1 MMDNLRAAANHVA
14 LKIIL
19 ALIILSFILTGVGN
33 YLIGGFGDYAAK
45 VNGQVIERA
54 QLEQVFQSER
64 QRMQQQLGDQFSV
77 LAGNE
82 GYMQRMRQ
90 QVLSQLIDNMLL
102 AQYAKKLGLSVSD
115 EQIKNAIRKTPYF
128 QTDGQFDNAKYLDLL
143 GRMGYTADDFAQSM
157 RQQLVNQQVTQ
168 AFGESGFVLPAESQ
182 AMAALLLQQ
191 RNVRLATIDLSALQ
205 AKQNVSD
212 DELKAY
218 YQQNQNS
225 FIAPE
230 QIKVSYISI
239 DAVSMQDK
247 VKVSDAD
254 ISAYY
259 DRHKSS
265 YGQPERKNYSV
276 IQLKTETEA
285 NAVLSELKKGGD
297 FATLA
302 KDKSTDII
310 SRRTGGELGW
320 LEPETTADELKQ
332 AHLTEKGQL
341 SSVVK
346 SSIGYLI
353 VRLNDIEPEK
363 MKPLSDV
370 HETIAKQVR
379 REKAL
384 DAYYALQQKVS
395 AAATSDNES
404 LASAEEVA
412 GVKAAQT
419 GWFTRDSIPAALN
432 FKPVVQSIF
441 DGSLLGEN
449 GAPGSNSDVI
459 TVEGDRA
466 FVVRVTAHKAEGIEP
481 FDQVK
486 DRVAERVEHNKAL
499 EKAKLQGEQL
509 LVELKQGKGDEA
521 MKAAGL
527 SFGSVQKMV
536 RASEDKPLVENVF
549 ALPHPQEGKP
559 VYGMSQDRQDNVVLI
574 ALDVVK
580 PGSLPADE
588 MKTFVSKME
597 QSAASGTFYS
607 LLASLRK
614 DAKINMGAAEQ
625 YQPQ

>member
-1 MMDNLRAAANHVA
+1 MMDNLRAAANHVV

-19 ALIILSFILTGVGN
+19 ALIILSFVLTGVGN
-33 YLIGGFGDYAAK
+33 YLIGGSGDYAAK
-45 VNGQVIERA
+45 VNGQTIERA
-54 QLEQVFQSER
+54 QLEQAFQSER
-64 QRMQQQLGDQFSV
+64 SRMQQQLGDQFSA

-82 GYMQRMRQ
+82 GYMQQMRR

-102 AQYAKKLGLSVSD
+102 DQYAKKLGLSVSD
-115 EQIKNAIRKTPYF
+115 DQIKDAIRKAPYF
-128 QTDGQFDNAKYLDLL
+128 QTNGQFDNAKYLDLI
-143 GRMGYTADDFAQSM
+143 GRMGYTADNFAQSM
-157 RQQLVNQQVTQ
+157 RQQLVNQQVIQ
-168 AFGESGFVLPAESQ
+168 AFGESGFVLPAESL
-182 AMAALLLQQ
+182 AMAALVLQE
-191 RNVRLATIDLSALQ
+191 RDVRLATIDLKALQ
-205 AKQNVSD
+205 AKQSVSD

-218 YQQNQNS
+218 YDQNKNS

-230 QIKVSYISI
+230 QVKVSYIPM
-239 DAVSMQDK
+239 DAASMQDK
-247 VKVSDAD
+247 VKVTDAD

-259 DRHKSS
+259 DQHKSS

-276 IQLKTETEA
+276 IQLKTEAEA
-285 NAVLSELKKGGD
+285 NAVLDELKKGGD

-332 AHLTEKGQL
+332 ANLTEKGQL
-341 SSVVK
+341 SGVVK
-346 SSIGYLI
+346 SSVGYLV

-363 MKPLSDV
+363 VKPLSEV
-370 HETIAKQVR
+370 HDAIAKQVQQ
-379 REKAL
+379 EKAV

-395 AAATSDNES
+395 EAATSDNES
-404 LASAEEVA
+404 LASAEEAA

-419 GWFTRDSIPAALN
+419 DWFTRDQIPAALN
-432 FKPVVQSIF
+432 FKPVVQALF
-441 DGSLLGEN
+441 DGSLIGEN

-459 TVEGDRA
+459 TVDGDRA
-466 FVVRVTAHKAEGIEP
+466 FVVRVSGHKPEGIEP

-486 DRVAERVEHNKAL
+486 DRVAELVKRNKAVQ
-499 EKAKLQGEQL
+499 EAKLQGEKL

-527 SFGSVQKMV
+527 SFGGVQKMA
-536 RASEDKPLVENVF
+536 RAPEDSQLVESVF

-574 ALDVVK
+574 ALDAVN
-580 PGSLPADE
+580 PGTLPADE
-588 MKTFVSKME
+588 MKTFVGKMQE
-597 QSAASGTFYS
+597 GATGVSFDS

-614 DAKINMGAAEQ
+614 DAKIKMGTAEQ
-625 YQPQ
+625 QPQ